1 MRGYFSEIKVKDNR
15 LEFIIDDVDVAVVN
29 SLRRIIVSEIPN
41 IAFEHVIK
49 YSERVNIIE
58 NTTSLHNEFLK
69 QRLSLIPINF
79 DVEDILEFDE
89 SRYKFII
96 KAANKT
102 GSDIIYITSQDIDVY
117 RDDKLLSKDEMER
130 IFPADPDYIPI
141 TVLKPNIF
149 DKENGDVLHIEMR
162 ANLDIPASPNGAGY
176 MITSVCAFRNVIDHA
191 KADEEF
197 RKLGGDKADKISRSD
212 FDTTTRKR
220 YYIKNK
226 YDEPASFLFF
236 LESEYPRIP
245 TQYIIFRGFHIMISK
260 INDIRESFIRDKNI
274 VIRVSPREKLYDIKL
289 ANHTDTMG
297 NLLQSLIYNYYIRE
311 ENRERLVYVGYR
323 RPHPLE
329 KLVILRVESPNTGD
343 QSDEIRSLF
352 IDDILPKISDHIVKL
367 TKNWISLNK
376 NIHKYSD
383 VATYL

>member
-1 MRGYFSEIKVKDNR
+1 MRGYFSEIKVKGNR

-41 IAFEHVIK
+41 IGFEHVIK
-49 YSERVNIIE
+49 NSERINIIE

-69 QRLSLIPINF
+69 QRLSLVPINF
-79 DVEDILEFDE
+79 DVEDILEYDE
-89 SRYKFII
+89 SQYRFII

-102 GSDIIYITSQDIDVY
+102 GSELIYITTHDIDVY
-117 RDDKLLSKDEMER
+117 KNDKLLSKDEMER

-149 DKENGDVLHIEMR
+149 DKDNGDVLHIEMR
-162 ANLDIPASPNGAGY
+162 ANIDIPASPNGAGY
-176 MITSVCAFRNVIDHA
+176 MMTSVCAFRNIIDDT

-197 RKLGGDKADKISRSD
+197 RKLDNGNKMAKSD

-226 YDEPASFLFF
+226 YGEPASFLFF
-236 LESEYPRIP
+236 LESEYYRIP
-245 TQYIIFRGFHIMISK
+245 TQYIVFRGFHIMIGK
-260 INDIRESFIRDKNI
+260 LNEIRETFIRDKNI
-274 VIRVSPREKLYDIKL
+274 VMRVSPREKLYDIKL
-289 ANHTDTMG
+289 SNHTDTMG

-329 KLVILRVESPNTGD
+329 KLIILRVEAPNTGD

-352 IDDILPKISDHIVKL
+352 IDDILPKISDHLVKL

-376 NIHKYSD
+376 NIQKYSD
-383 VATYL
+383 VTTYL